1 MNLRRQILLGSVALA
16 VLPLVLVILTIRSGV
31 QDRFTELDTAR
42 VDDQIGIVR
51 DDLARQSRDLV
62 TLLDKLAETIADDND
77 FRLGAVG
84 GHEDKRGYVLDF
96 APRQM
101 SLMNLD
107 MLLIQDD
114 QGRTVSSG
122 HFRDAYGTLD
132 PKLHTLLAR
141 VRGGQ
146 ALVATRTPEKSF
158 LALARSRPVTLGS
171 RTFYLT
177 GGNLLDQERLSS
189 LNRDGDLALAVVW
202 PQGSF
207 ATTEALTRRLAEGRP
222 VLETDYR
229 LRRGG
234 TIVRSEHLPLIN
246 EGKLDDA
253 WLLVTHDRASLNKLL
268 WDMNLRMGLVLL
280 LAIVVSVLLAIF
292 LSGRISRPLRD
303 LADRTENLDLDSL
316 DVDFSSA
323 RKDEVGRLT
332 RLLGDMTGRLRD
344 GVKRLRTAEH
354 RATMGEMAR
363 QVNHDIRNGITPL
376 RNVLRHLS
384 QVADDDPTR
393 LNDVFGERRETLEGG
408 LAYLENLATRY
419 ARLSPSRHP
428 QGCRLFEVIAEVM
441 ADPAVKPGAKLVNTV
456 PANLPTILA
465 DPISLRRIFDNLIR
479 NALES
484 LPEGGGTV
492 TVDAA
497 VDEDPNLEEIR
508 ILVSVSDTGE
518 GIPLENLDAI
528 FTDFF
533 TTRPEGTGLG
543 LSNVRRLA
551 ADCGANIRVTSEPGH
566 GTTFTLSFPVPD
578 ATGNSPE
585 NHVSLK

>member
-1 MNLRRQILLGSVALA
+1 MNLRGQILLGSVALA

-51 DDLARQSRDLV
+51 DDLVRQSHELA

-84 GHEDKRGYVLDF
+84 GREDKRGYVLDF

-101 SLMNLD
+101 SLMDLD

-122 HFRDAYGTLD
+122 HFRNAYGALD

-141 VRGGQ
+141 ARGGQ
-146 ALVATRTPEKSF
+146 ALVATRTPEESF
-158 LALARSRPVTLGS
+158 LALARSRPVTLGG

-177 GGNLLDQERLSS
+177 GGDRLDEERLSS

-207 ATTEALTRRLAEGRP
+207 ATTEALAHRLAEGRP
-222 VLETDYR
+222 VLETEYL
-229 LRRGG
+229 LRRSG

-246 EGKLDDA
+246 DGKLDDA

-268 WDMNLRMGLVLL
+268 RDMNLRMGAVLL

-316 DVDFSSA
+316 DADFSST

-332 RLLGDMTGRLRD
+332 RLLGEMTGRLRD

-376 RNVLRHLS
+376 RNVLKHLS
-384 QVADDDPTR
+384 QVADDDPAR
-393 LNDVFGERRETLEGG
+393 LNAVFGERRETLEGG
-408 LAYLENLATRY
+408 LAYLENLATHY
-419 ARLSPSRHP
+419 ARLSPGRHP
-428 QGCRLFEVIAEVM
+428 QGCRLYEMIAEAM
-441 ADPAVKPGAKLVNTV
+441 TDPSVAPGANLINTV
-456 PANLPTILA
+456 PANLPAILA
-465 DPISLRRIFDNLIR
+465 DPVSLRRIFDNLIR
-479 NALES
+479 NALDS
-484 LPEGGGTV
+484 LPAGRGTV

-497 VDEDPNLEEIR
+497 VDEDPNLEEMR

-518 GIPLENLDAI
+518 GIPPENLDAI

-578 ATGNSPE
+578 TAGDPLGN
-585 NHVSLK
+585 

>member
-1 MNLRRQILLGSVALA
+1 MNLRGQILLGSVALA

-51 DDLARQSRDLV
+51 DDLARQSHELAI
-62 TLLDKLAETIADDND
+62 LLDKLAETIADDND
-77 FRLGAVG
+77 FRLGTVG
-84 GHEDKRGYVLDF
+84 GREDKRGYVLDF

-122 HFRDAYGTLD
+122 HFRGAYGALD

-141 VRGGQ
+141 ARGGQ
-146 ALVATRTPEKSF
+146 ALVTARTPEESF
-158 LALARSRPVTLGS
+158 LALARSRPVTLGGH
-171 RTFYLT
+171 TFHLT
-177 GGNLLDQERLSS
+177 GGDRLDRERLNS

-207 ATTEALTRRLAEGRP
+207 ATTAALARCLTEGKP
-222 VLETDYR
+222 VLETEYI

-234 TIVRSEHLPLIN
+234 AIVRSEHLPLVN
-246 EGKLDDA
+246 DGKLDNA
-253 WLLVTHDRASLNKLL
+253 WLLVTHDRTSLNKLL
-268 WDMNLRMGLVLL
+268 RDMNLRMGAVLL

-303 LADRTENLDLDSL
+303 LANRTENLDLDSL
-316 DVDFSSA
+316 DADFSSTHISS
-323 RKDEVGRLT
+323 RNDEVGRLT

-376 RNVLRHLS
+376 RNVLQHLS
-384 QVADDDPTR
+384 QVADDDPAR
-393 LNDVFGERRETLEGG
+393 LNAVFGERRETLEGG
-408 LAYLENLATRY
+408 LAYLEDLATHY
-419 ARLSPSRHP
+419 ARLSPGRHP
-428 QGCRLFEVIAEVM
+428 QECPLYEVIAEAM
-441 ADPAVKPGAKLVNTV
+441 DDPSIAPGAKLVNTV
-456 PANLPTILA
+456 PVNLPSILA
-465 DPISLRRIFDNLIR
+465 DPVSLRRIFDNLIR

-484 LPEGGGTV
+484 LPAGRGSV
-492 TVDAA
+492 TVDAT
-497 VDEDPNLEEIR
+497 VDEDPNLEELR

-518 GIPLENLDAI
+518 GIPPENLDDI

-533 TTRPEGTGLG
+533 TTRPDGTGLG
-543 LSNVRRLA
+543 LSNVRRLS

-578 ATGNSPE
+578 TTGNQLE
-585 NHVSLK
+585 N

>member
-16 VLPLVLVILTIRSGV
+16 LLPLILVILTIRSGV
-31 QDRFTELDTAR
+31 QERFTELDTIR
-42 VDDQIGIVR
+42 VDNQIGIVR
-51 DDLARQSRDLV
+51 DDLARQSRELAI
-62 TLLDKLAETIADDND
+62 LLDRLAETLADDND
-77 FRLGAVG
+77 FRLGTVG
-84 GHEDKRGYVLDF
+84 GRPDKRGYVLDF

-101 SLMNLD
+101 SLMDLD
-107 MLLIQDD
+107 MLLIQDEE
-114 QGRTVSSG
+114 GRTVSSG
-122 HFRDAYGTLD
+122 HFRDAYGALD
-132 PKLHTLLAR
+132 PKLHTLLAHS
-141 VRGGQ
+141 RGGQ
-146 ALVATRTPEKSF
+146 ALVATRTPEESF
-158 LALARSRPVTLGS
+158 LALARTRPVTLGGRS
-171 RTFYLT
+171 FHLT
-177 GGNLLDQERLSS
+177 GGQRLDRERLMS

-207 ATTEALTRRLAEGRP
+207 ATTEALTSRLAEERP
-222 VLETDYR
+222 VLEIEYR

-253 WLLVTHDRASLNKLL
+253 WLLVTHDRASLNTLL
-268 WDMNLRMGLVLL
+268 RDMNLRMGAVFL
-280 LAIVVSVLLAIF
+280 LAIVVSVVLAIF
-292 LSGRISRPLRD
+292 LSSRISRPLRD

-316 DVDFSSA
+316 DADFAST

-332 RLLGDMTGRLRD
+332 RLLGEMTGRLRD
-344 GVKRLRTAEH
+344 GVKRLRAAEH
-354 RATMGEMAR
+354 QATMGEMAR

-376 RNVLRHLS
+376 RNVLRHLT

-393 LNDVFGERRETLEGG
+393 LNVVFDERRETLEGG
-408 LAYLENLATRY
+408 LVYLEDLATHY
-419 ARLSPSRHP
+419 ARLSPDRSP
-428 QGCRLFEVIAEVM
+428 EACRLYEVIAGAM
-441 ADPAVKPGAKLVNTV
+441 TDPSVIPGAKLVNTV
-456 PANLPTILA
+456 PVNLPAILA
-465 DPISLRRIFDNLIR
+465 DPVSLRRIFDNLIR

-484 LPEGGGTV
+484 LPEGRGTI

-497 VDEDPNLEEIR
+497 VDEDPHLEEMR

-518 GIPLENLDAI
+518 GIPPESLDDI

-578 ATGNSPE
+578 TPRTPTGN
-585 NHVSLK
+585 

>member
-1 MNLRRQILLGSVALA
+1 MNLRGQILLGSVALA

-42 VDDQIGIVR
+42 VEDQIGIVR
-51 DDLARQSRDLV
+51 DDLARQSNELA
-62 TLLDKLAETIADDND
+62 TLLDKLAETIVDDND

-101 SLMNLD
+101 SLMDLD

-114 QGRTVSSG
+114 EGRTVSSG
-122 HFRDAYGTLD
+122 HFRGAYGALD

-141 VRGGQ
+141 ARGGQ
-146 ALVATRTPEKSF
+146 ALVAARTPEESF
-158 LALARSRPVTLGS
+158 LALARSRPVTLGGH
-171 RTFYLT
+171 TFYLT
-177 GGNLLDQERLSS
+177 GGDRLDQERLNS

-207 ATTEALTRRLAEGRP
+207 ATTATLAHRLAEGRP
-222 VLETDYR
+222 VLETEYR

-234 TIVRSEHLPLIN
+234 AIVRSEHLPLVN
-246 EGKLDDA
+246 DGRLDDA

-268 WDMNLRMGLVLL
+268 RDMNLRMSAVLL

-316 DVDFSSA
+316 DADFSLTHISS
-323 RKDEVGRLT
+323 RNDEVGCLT

-363 QVNHDIRNGITPL
+363 QLNHDIRNGITPL

-384 QVADDDPTR
+384 QVADDDPAR
-393 LNDVFGERRETLEGG
+393 LNAVFGERRETLEGG
-408 LAYLENLATRY
+408 LAYLEDLASHY
-419 ARLSPSRHP
+419 ARLSPGRHP
-428 QGCRLFEVIAEVM
+428 QECRLYEVIAEAM
-441 ADPAVKPGAKLVNTV
+441 NDPSVTPGAKLVNTV
-456 PANLPTILA
+456 PVNLPMILA
-465 DPISLRRIFDNLIR
+465 DPVSLRRIFDNLIR

-484 LPEGGGTV
+484 LPAGRGTV

-497 VDEDPNLEEIR
+497 LDEDPNLEEMR
-508 ILVSVSDTGE
+508 ILVSLSDTGE
-518 GIPLENLDAI
+518 GIPPENLDTI

-578 ATGNSPE
+578 AVGNPLG
-585 NHVSLK
+585 N